1 MFKLTKIKYI
11 YIFTLKKRNI
21 YPLYILY
28 MEKTNKEYFC
38 YLCNYKTI
46 RCSDWCKHINS
57 QKHKRGGEKKT
68 TKCDL
73 CDYESSSHWNINNHK
88 LSCHS
93 TLEERKLQKYY
104 CDICDVVFFCNAY
117 MKKHF
122 EGKYHKNKELA
133 NKYENELIERRL
145 QENPENP
152 ENQINQ
158 INQVIH
164 EENLEL

>member
-1 MFKLTKIKYI
+1 MFKLTKIIYI
-11 YIFTLKKRNI
+11 YILTLKKRNI
-21 YPLYILY
+21 FPLYILY

-46 RCSDWCKHINS
+46 RCCDWCKHINS
-57 QKHKRGGEKKT
+57 QKHKRGGDKKT

-73 CDYESSSHWNINNHK
+73 CDYESPSQWNINNHK

-152 ENQINQ
+152 ENP
-158 INQVIH
+158 
-164 EENLEL
+164 EN

>member
-1 MFKLTKIKYI
+1 MFKLKKIIYI
-11 YIFTLKKRNI
+11 YIFTLKKKKYLSFI
-21 YPLYILY
+21 YIIY

-145 QENPENP
+145 QENPEN
-152 ENQINQ
+152 Q

>member
-1 MFKLTKIKYI
+1 
-11 YIFTLKKRNI
+11 
-21 YPLYILY
+21 
-28 MEKTNKEYFC
+28 MEKTNKEYYC
-38 YLCNYKTI
+38 YLCNYKTF

-73 CDYESSSHWNINNHK
+73 CDYESLSHWNINNHK

-145 QENPENP
+145 QEVVIVQEEELQNVIQEV
-152 ENQINQ
+152 EIVQEEVE
-158 INQVIH
+158 QVPVQ
-164 EENLEL
+164 EEVQEVLH

>member
-1 MFKLTKIKYI
+1 
-11 YIFTLKKRNI
+11 
-21 YPLYILY
+21 

-38 YLCNYKTI
+38 YLCNYTTI
-46 RCSDWCKHINS
+46 HCSDWCKHINS
-57 QKHKRGGEKKT
+57 QKHKRGGQKKT

-104 CDICDVVFFCNAY
+104 CNICDVVFFCNAY

-133 NKYENELIERRL
+133 NKYENELIERKL
-145 QENPENP
+145 QEEEAVVEQLQEEEAVVEQLQEEAVEKELEKELEN
-152 ENQINQ
+152 
-158 INQVIH
+158 VK
-164 EENLEL
+164 L

>member
-1 MFKLTKIKYI
+1 
-11 YIFTLKKRNI
+11 
-21 YPLYILY
+21 

-73 CDYESSSHWNINNHK
+73 CDYESSSHWNISNHK

-145 QENPENP
+145 QENPEN
-152 ENQINQ
+152 QINE